1 MKTIKITLK
10 NPENL
15 IRRVIQNRDER
26 RYHIAAVFLSF
37 LVVALLLL
45 PADDGLS
52 WVLFQLLLSLLFLL
66 GIFLTSKNRHTLLLA
81 CILAIP
87 ALEIGWVA
95 VAAINPALY
104 EYALILGI
112 CFVVVLLFRILSEL
126 LKVTKR
132 KDWMLPAIISFF
144 LLFILF
150 WGILY
155 LLLFLKYPDF
165 FVFSQNPVERI
176 GIADLFSLSC
186 STLLPAGHLSPVYTR
201 FYHLSGIES
210 LTGILC
216 FLVISIHFFLI
227 PRDEGKG

>member
-1 MKTIKITLK
+1 MKTIKFRL
-10 NPENL
+10 NGPENI
-15 IRRVIQNRDER
+15 IRRVIQNREER
-26 RYHIAAVFLSF
+26 RYHISAVFLSF
-37 LVVALLLL
+37 LVVVLLLL
-45 PADDGLS
+45 PADEGVS
-52 WVLFQLLLSLLFLL
+52 WVLFQFLLSLLFLL
-66 GIFLTSKNRHTLLLA
+66 GIFLTSKNRHTLLLT

-112 CFVVVLLFRILSEL
+112 CFVAVLLLCILSEL
-126 LKVTKR
+126 LNVSKR

-150 WGILY
+150 WGIMY

-165 FVFSQNPVERI
+165 FVFSQNPAERI

-201 FYHLSGIES
+201 FYQLLGIES
-210 LTGILC
+210 LTGMLC
-216 FLVISIHFFLI
+216 FLTIGIRFFLI
-227 PRDEGKG
+227 PRE

>member
-1 MKTIKITLK
+1 MKTIKFRL
-10 NPENL
+10 NGPENI
-15 IRRVIQNRDER
+15 IRRVIQNREER
-26 RYHIAAVFLSF
+26 RYHISAVFLSF
-37 LVVALLLL
+37 LVVVLLLL
-45 PADDGLS
+45 PADEGVS
-52 WVLFQLLLSLLFLL
+52 WVLFQFLLSLLFLL
-66 GIFLTSKNRHTLLLA
+66 GIFLTSKNRHTLLLT

-112 CFVVVLLFRILSEL
+112 CFVAVLLLCILSEL
-126 LKVTKR
+126 LNVSKR

-150 WGILY
+150 WGIMY
-155 LLLFLKYPDF
+155 LLLFLKYPDS
-165 FVFSQNPVERI
+165 FVFSQNPAERI

-201 FYHLSGIES
+201 FYQLLGIES
-210 LTGILC
+210 LTGMLC
-216 FLVISIHFFLI
+216 FLTIGIRFFLI
-227 PRDEGKG
+227 PRE